1 MCERGID
8 GLSSIFKHFSRS
20 LEIPSGPEAL
30 ALLVSNVNKKCK
42 TSSSV
47 QISSEGSIEGSTAKS
62 PMLVS
67 VMP

>member
-42 TSSSV
+42 TSSV
-47 QISSEGSIEGSTAKS
+47 QISSEGSIEGATAKS